1 MSESPPF
8 IFGGMTKTEGFEVC
22 PNSGETRRQNESKKI
37 NFFNWFPIGDL
48 GEPYI

>member
-1 MSESPPF
+1 MSESSPF
-8 IFGGMTKTEGFEVC
+8 IFGGITKTEGFKFF
-22 PNSGETRRQNESKKI
+22 PNRGENRRQNVSKRI